1 MQLIEVF
8 TQYSKLNRPFTYYYD
23 GDDLEVGVRVLIDFN
38 NREIVGYVAA
48 VKSTK
53 ETIETASKRLGFEL
67 AKITKIL
74 DEKPLLTNELME
86 LSENVTS
93 YYLTN
98 RISVLNAMLPP
109 SLRPSKGSLSAP
121 KIAMQ
126 KKVSFNPEYTD
137 FDKLT
142 DKQSSLLSEI
152 MTHGSVL
159 QTSKNRTQ
167 IMQLLNKGAV
177 IVEEIEK
184 YRLRY
189 EDYPRED
196 PHELTNLQKE
206 AVKSILEDYKET
218 FLLHGITGSGK
229 TEIYLAL
236 AAHYLAQHKQV
247 IMLVPEIALTGTML
261 ANFYRRFGKKIAILH
276 SELTPAEKYDEYRRI
291 SAGEVDIVVGAR
303 SAIFAPLQNIGLI
316 ILDEEHA
323 ETYKQDVAP
332 FYHALTVA
340 QMRAKSFNAKVLVG
354 SATPSI
360 ETMARAR
367 KEVYGYY
374 YLGERIN
381 LQPLPETTVV
391 NMLDYKNVTTTS
403 PYISKLLATEIRKAI
418 DAKTQVIL
426 LVNRRGY
433 ATFVSCRECGES
445 KKCPACAISL
455 TYHKVGNNLKCHH
468 CGLSFPK
475 NDPCIKCGSTN
486 FSYTGFAT
494 QKAEEDIQ
502 KMFPDAR
509 ILRLDS
515 DVSRKD
521 KTPQVV
527 LNKFMNHEADILIGT
542 QMVSKGHDF
551 PLVSLVA
558 VIGTDANLSIPSFRS
573 SERTFQ
579 LITQAIGRSGR
590 EKIKGKAIIQT
601 MMPEHYVIQHA
612 KQQDYFGFYEVE
624 IRHRYLT
631 SNPPFYFL
639 LSITMSH
646 QNERT
651 VKDTILTLKL
661 NLIKALG
668 EDATV
673 IGPTATFYPASGKTF
688 NETLIVRYKNY
699 FKIKPALLTTLSPF
713 REQSSLYVHINVDP
727 YDV

>member
-1 MQLIEVF
+1 
-8 TQYSKLNRPFTYYYD
+8 
-23 GDDLEVGVRVLIDFN
+23 
-38 NREIVGYVAA
+38 
-48 VKSTK
+48 
-53 ETIETASKRLGFEL
+53 
-67 AKITKIL
+67 
-74 DEKPLLTNELME
+74 
-86 LSENVTS
+86 
-93 YYLTN
+93 
-98 RISVLNAMLPP
+98 
-109 SLRPSKGSLSAP
+109 
-121 KIAMQ
+121 MQ
-126 KKVSFNPEYTD
+126 KKVSFNPEFTD

-236 AAHYLAQHKQV
+236 AAHYLAQNKQV

-381 LQPLPETTVV
+381 LQSLPETTVV

-403 PYISKLLATEIRKAI
+403 PYISKLLATEIRK
-418 DAKTQVIL
+418 L
-426 LVNRRGY
+426 LMPR
-433 ATFVSCRECGES
+433 
-445 KKCPACAISL
+445 
-455 TYHKVGNNLKCHH
+455 HK
-468 CGLSFPK
+468 
-475 NDPCIKCGSTN
+475 
-486 FSYTGFAT
+486 
-494 QKAEEDIQ
+494 
-502 KMFPDAR
+502 
-509 ILRLDS
+509 
-515 DVSRKD
+515 
-521 KTPQVV
+521 
-527 LNKFMNHEADILIGT
+527 
-542 QMVSKGHDF
+542 
-551 PLVSLVA
+551 
-558 VIGTDANLSIPSFRS
+558 
-573 SERTFQ
+573 
-579 LITQAIGRSGR
+579 
-590 EKIKGKAIIQT
+590 
-601 MMPEHYVIQHA
+601 
-612 KQQDYFGFYEVE
+612 
-624 IRHRYLT
+624 
-631 SNPPFYFL
+631 
-639 LSITMSH
+639 
-646 QNERT
+646 
-651 VKDTILTLKL
+651 
-661 NLIKALG
+661 
-668 EDATV
+668 
-673 IGPTATFYPASGKTF
+673 
-688 NETLIVRYKNY
+688 
-699 FKIKPALLTTLSPF
+699 
-713 REQSSLYVHINVDP
+713 
-727 YDV
+727 